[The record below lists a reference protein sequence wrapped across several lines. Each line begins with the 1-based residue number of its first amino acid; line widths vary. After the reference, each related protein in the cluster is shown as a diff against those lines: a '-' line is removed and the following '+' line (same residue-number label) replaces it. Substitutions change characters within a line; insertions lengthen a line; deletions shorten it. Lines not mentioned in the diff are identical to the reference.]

1 MEIFKLFG
9 TILVD
14 TVKANESISKTGKE
28 ADSLASKLGN
38 GLQKGADIAGKAM
51 LALGAAAVAGGT
63 ALYGLT
69 MKTAETL
76 DRVDKLSAKIGI
88 SKQAFQ
94 EWDYIMGQSGM
105 DVSKLQVGVKT
116 LVTQMTAAS
125 KGSES
130 AQSAFK
136 KLNVTWQDSWGR
148 LKSQEEVLNETILAL
163 AKMGNTTERARLA
176 TELFGKAG
184 SEMAPMLN
192 GGAEAIEALRKRAHE
207 LGLIFS
213 DDAVNASVVL
223 GDTIDDVKRSFSS
236 LTTQIGVAA
245 TPAVQKFADFILEN
259 MPEIRDKTAKALEV
273 ITNIAMFLIDNGK
286 AVTAVIIGI
295 STAIAV
301 LKTTIAISN
310 LMGALDKISA
320 SGHVLFAK
328 VAKWT
333 LIIVG
338 ITLAITGLIMAIN
351 TLLGKGKQAAQEV
364 DSIQQITSTVKQNTS
379 IPGYANGTDYHK
391 GGLAIVGEKGPE
403 LVNLPRGSQVYTNE
417 ETKDMLGGTTNYY
430 ITIPASDI
438 KEFNDIIRIAENQ
451 KRISRM
457 GEVTV

>member
-1 MEIFKLFG
+1 VEIFKLFG